1 MKQLLVLAIL
11 FTACVKGKSQ
21 PNDNPRFKLINID
34 EVGIN
39 KESGHP
45 IIYMTGKQWK
55 DFTANAV
62 VEKILPNKNDSSY
75 SLRVISLG
83 NDPIVSG
90 VLMIADTQ
98 CGINCKIDEFG
109 VCHCNPIYPFACRVR
124 KRDGSY
130 ACVGSCPQ
138 GTHLQT
144 HCKMSLRQG
153 EWGLIIVSC
162 LCK

>member
-1 MKQLLVLAIL
+1 MKRLLVLAIL
-11 FTACVKGKSQ
+11 FTACVKAKSQ
-21 PNDNPRFKLINID
+21 SSDNLRLKLINID

-39 KESGHP
+39 KKPGHP

-62 VEKILPNKNDSSY
+62 VEKYLPNKNDSSY
-75 SLRVISLG
+75 SLKVISLG
-83 NDPIVSG
+83 DDPRVSG
-90 VLMIADTQ
+90 VLMFADGR

-109 VCHCNPIYPFACRVR
+109 VCHCNPTHPFACRVL

-130 ACVGSCPQ
+130 GCRGSCPE
-138 GTHLQT
+138 GTN
-144 HCKMSLRQG
+144 CKMSLRQG